1 MGFVVIWL
9 SRHSPRPEAIELKE
23 EVETHNS
30 QRACDVL
37 EAILILNKLSTRG
50 SPGIAMYVSVA
61 WMVASVDAVHETE
74 VGARLVTGVDDGAGL
89 AAGVEADANRRE
101 LPMQMWARA

>member
-1 MGFVVIWL
+1 
-9 SRHSPRPEAIELKE
+9 
-23 EVETHNS
+23 
-30 QRACDVL
+30 
-37 EAILILNKLSTRG
+37 
-50 SPGIAMYVSVA
+50 MYVSVA

-74 VGARLVTGVDDGAGL
+74 AGARLVTGVDDGAGL

>member
-1 MGFVVIWL
+1 VGFVVIWL

-30 QRACDVL
+30 QRALDVL

-50 SPGIAMYVSVA
+50 SSG
-61 WMVASVDAVHETE
+61 DAV
-74 VGARLVTGVDDGAGL
+74 GV
-89 AAGVEADANRRE
+89 
-101 LPMQMWARA
+101 

>member
-1 MGFVVIWL
+1 VDHRILLAASYCGRPGVFYVYVCVVCAVVAMCGFCGDMAITVIWP

-50 SPGIAMYVSVA
+50 HRKTRCVCEPPLTM
-61 WMVASVDAVHETE
+61 AV
-74 VGARLVTGVDDGAGL
+74 
-89 AAGVEADANRRE
+89 
-101 LPMQMWARA
+101 